1 MTEYA
6 IELKDITKSYNMYAK
21 PSDRFREALNP
32 FKKKYHDVFN
42 ALKNVDIEIKKGEM
56 IGFVG
61 ENGSGKSTMLKIITG
76 VLTPTSGKI
85 KINGKISAL
94 LELGSGFNPE
104 YSGYENIFLN
114 GMVLGFSRNEI
125 EEMVDDI
132 IEFADI
138 GEHIYQPVKTYSS
151 GMFVRLAFA
160 VAINVNPDIL
170 IVDEALAVGDLEFQ
184 LKCMEKF
191 TEIKNSGKTILF
203 VSHDI
208 SSIRRFCDRCYWLK
222 NGEVVEHGDTMEVT
236 TNYENFLKKKSV
248 KTVDRNKNH
257 IEQNLSPEIVDVLS
271 AELLD
276 KNKNQVDILEQGE
289 KLLIKVT
296 YNVKNDLIKN
306 PVIGIALRT
315 VDNFYVCGL
324 NTLLD
329 KVTIPWRKGKNIF
342 YLEYNKLGLLAGEYY
357 FDVAIFE
364 ENATVPLVYKTK
376 CMNLFISGSYI
387 GEGIVVLDHSWREE
401 KQKDEV

>member
-1 MTEYA
+1 MTENA

-85 KINGKISAL
+85 KIDGKISAL

-248 KTVDRNKNH
+248 KTVDRNKNYV
-257 IEQNLSPEIVDVLS
+257 ERNLSPDIVDVLC

-276 KNKNQVDILEQGE
+276 KDKKPIDMLEQGE
-289 KLLIKVT
+289 KLFVRVT
-296 YNVKNDLIKN
+296 YEVKNDLIKK
-306 PVIGIALRT
+306 PVLGIALRT

-329 KVTIPWRKGKNIF
+329 NVAIPWEKGINVF
-342 YLEYNKLGLLAGEYY
+342 YLEYKKLGLLAGEYY

-376 CMNLFISGSYI
+376 YMNLFVNGSYI
-387 GEGIVVLDHSWREE
+387 GEGIVVLDHNWGEE
-401 KQKDEV
+401 N